1 MDQQTLAFV
10 GVAALL
16 VVTPGADMALV
27 TKNAL
32 AFGRRSGLMSALG
45 INLGVLVWTM
55 TSAAGIAALVRSSSA
70 AFNTLKLAGAA
81 YLLYLGVQT
90 IWGSLRT
97 RSPTRPLRRARKR
110 PGSRTAFRQ
119 GLFSNLL
126 NPKLALFY
134 TSLLPQF
141 IPSGES
147 VLARSLLLG
156 GIFNLM
162 GIVWLCSYAWFMA
175 KLGAV
180 VRPAVQRWL
189 DRLTGA
195 VLIGFGVRLATKRR

>member
-1 MDQQTLAFV
+1 
-10 GVAALL
+10 
-16 VVTPGADMALV
+16 
-27 TKNAL
+27 
-32 AFGRRSGLMSALG
+32 MSALG

-55 TSAAGIAALVRSSSA
+55 TSAAGIAALVRSSAA
-70 AFNTLKLAGAA
+70 AFDTLKFAGAA

-90 IWGSLRT
+90 IWGSFRAS
-97 RSPTRPLRRARKR
+97 SPTRPLRRARKR
-110 PGSRTAFRQ
+110 PGSRAAFRK

-162 GIVWLCSYAWFMA
+162 GIVWLCSYAWFVA
-175 KLGAV
+175 KIGTV
-180 VRPAVQRWL
+180 VRPAVERWL

-195 VLIGFGVRLATKRR
+195 VLIGFGVRLATERR